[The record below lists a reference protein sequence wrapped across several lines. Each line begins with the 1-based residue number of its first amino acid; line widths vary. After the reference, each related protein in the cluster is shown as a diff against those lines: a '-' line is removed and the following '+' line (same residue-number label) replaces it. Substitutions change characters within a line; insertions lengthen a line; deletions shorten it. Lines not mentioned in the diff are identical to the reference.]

1 MKKIELKKLT
11 IELIGSDIV
20 YIRIKDHS
28 SIEENDIIETKQH
41 NLELTKGKAYAIVL
55 ETGDFTDVSQEAR
68 SAMASEK
75 METNRKATALIIT
88 KFAQKLIGNFY
99 LRVNKPNVPT
109 KMFSKKEKAMAW
121 AKEILAKN

>member
-1 MKKIELKKLT
+1 MKNIELNKLT
-11 IELIGSDIV
+11 IELIGSNIV
-20 YIRIKDHS
+20 LIRIKDHS
-28 SIEENDIIETKQH
+28 SIEEEDIIEAKQH
-41 NLELTKGKAYAIVL
+41 NLKLTGGKAYAVVL

-68 SAMASEK
+68 AAMASEK
-75 METNRKATALIIT
+75 METNRKATAIIIT

-121 AKEILAKN
+121 AKEILAQS